1 MFYDLYIFKYNNI
14 YIPEQPNHFFP
25 VITLHALDKLHL
37 HCCAC
42 FTCGKHMEKQHVA
55 WPPRLMASTQRKTD
69 VGSWIF
75 FRSVSVGPSC
85 KMSIRKSEVSSNQYG
100 LQHRSTI
107 GNYRTCQPTQE
118 DIINHLSWSAASAPT
133 GPSPVTRLPPGKALM
148 APGKES
154 CRFRIRSFGIR
165 WLHVS
170 WSNHGHLINVS
181 FP

>member
-1 MFYDLYIFKYNNI
+1 MLYVYI
-14 YIPEQPNHFFP
+14 YIPEQPKHFFP

-85 KMSIRKSEVSSNQYG
+85 KMSIRKSEVSKNHKKSVWT
-100 LQHRSTI
+100 STSF
-107 GNYRTCQPTQE
+107 NYRLSHMSTQE
-118 DIINHLSWSAASAPT
+118 DMINHLS
-133 GPSPVTRLPPGKALM
+133 
-148 APGKES
+148 
-154 CRFRIRSFGIR
+154 
-165 WLHVS
+165 
-170 WSNHGHLINVS
+170 
-181 FP
+181 

>member
-1 MFYDLYIFKYNNI
+1 MFIYNNLICIYI
-14 YIPEQPNHFFP
+14 YIPEQPKHFFP

-85 KMSIRKSEVSSNQYG
+85 KMSIRKSEVSRNQYG

-133 GPSPVTRLPPGKALM
+133 GAKPSYAAAARQGFDGPRQGELPFQDQVLWHPLITCVMVK
-148 APGKES
+148 PW
-154 CRFRIRSFGIR
+154 SF
-165 WLHVS
+165 
-170 WSNHGHLINVS
+170 N
-181 FP
+181 